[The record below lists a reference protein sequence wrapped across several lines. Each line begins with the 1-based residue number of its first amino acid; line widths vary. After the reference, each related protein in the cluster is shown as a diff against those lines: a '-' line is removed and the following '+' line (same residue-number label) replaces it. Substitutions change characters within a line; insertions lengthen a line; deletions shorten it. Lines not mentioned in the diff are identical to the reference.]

1 MGHKTPL
8 EQEGLI
14 LWDQF
19 RVKWI
24 ENIKKADRNYIL
36 KFRNYSERKY
46 LIKDLLPGIADDMG
60 LLFDGSEEFLKIDYT
75 LYKVSRKHG
84 WAVPK
89 IFIESE
95 NNKETA
101 DKEAR
106 KLCSVI
112 APLKILIHYGLPDEF
127 RKEIYEHQTHWDYI
141 FKDYLEESILSGIF
155 VLMVLDKEEENSM
168 TFHYVIYGEDGLIK
182 ESGDL
187 VAEL

>member
-1 MGHKTPL
+1 MGHRTPL

-14 LWDQF
+14 LWNQF
-19 RVKWI
+19 KDKWTS
-24 ENIKKADRNYIL
+24 NIKMSDRDKIL
-36 KFRNYSERKY
+36 RFRDYSDRKY
-46 LIKDLLPGIADDMG
+46 LIKDLLPAIADDMG
-60 LLFDGSEEFLKIDYT
+60 LLFNRKEEFLKIDYT

-95 NNKETA
+95 NIKETA

-106 KLCSVI
+106 KLGSVI
-112 APLKILIHYGLPDEF
+112 APLKILIHYGLSDEF

-141 FKDYLEESILSGIF
+141 FRDYLEESILAGIF
-155 VLMVLDKEEENSM
+155 VLMVLDKEEDNSM
-168 TFHYVIYGEDGLIK
+168 TFHYVIYGEDALMK

-187 VAEL
+187 VTEF